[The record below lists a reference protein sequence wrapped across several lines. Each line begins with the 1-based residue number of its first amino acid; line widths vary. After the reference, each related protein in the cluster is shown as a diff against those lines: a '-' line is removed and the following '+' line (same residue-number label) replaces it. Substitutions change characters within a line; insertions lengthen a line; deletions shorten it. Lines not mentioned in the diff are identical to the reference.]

1 MLFSSF
7 VLNYKMT
14 YSLEFLLFIYLFLVL
29 MVQNCDSTN
38 EHTQKRTYGLYNA
51 TYMYKKK
58 IKQSTYRVNL
68 STH

>member
-1 MLFSSF
+1 
-7 VLNYKMT
+7 
-14 YSLEFLLFIYLFLVL
+14 

-38 EHTQKRTYGLYNA
+38 KHTQKRTYSLYNA

-68 STH
+68 STHWQHIN